1 MDPLHAY
8 LNDHLGGATAG
19 RDLARTL
26 AERRE
31 GTPTGP
37 RMAQVAVEIAEDRDA
52 LEAIMGRVGARRSVA
67 KRLAGWLAERA
78 GRPAMASRSGDPD
91 ALGELRAFEMLSVG
105 VEGKACLWESL
116 RTLSTSVPALA
127 GMDYDGLLIRARE
140 QRGWLE
146 EQRLAAA
153 ARVGADTGAGR

>member
-8 LNDHLGGATAG
+8 LNDHLGGATTG

-26 AERRE
+26 AERRAS
-31 GTPTGP
+31 TPTGP
-37 RMAQVAVEIAEDRDA
+37 RMAEIAAEIAEDRDA
-52 LEAIMGRVGARRSVA
+52 LEAIMGRVGARRSAA

-78 GRPAMASRSGDPD
+78 GRPAMATRSGGPD

-116 RTLSTSVPALA
+116 RMLSASVPALA
-127 GMDYDGLLIRARE
+127 ATDYDGLLARARE
-140 QRGWLE
+140 QRAWLE

-153 ARVGADTGAGR
+153 GRVGAAADT

>member
-8 LNDHLGGATAG
+8 LNDHLGGATTG

-37 RMAQVAVEIAEDRDA
+37 RMAQVATEIAEDRDA

-116 RTLSTSVPALA
+116 RALSTSVPALA
-127 GMDYDGLLIRARE
+127 GVDYDGLLVRARE
-140 QRGWLE
+140 QREWLE